1 MRIPK
6 INWIQV
12 GAALACASP
21 CGAFFAPD
29 GAIYGPDGATIAPP
43 ADEGARHQAHAAAR
57 ESGDARS
64 RSRASSGRHERGAV
78 YRPRTV

>member
-21 CGAFFAPD
+21 CGPFFAPD
-29 GAIYGPDGATIAPP
+29 GARIGGCPLPEPREFG
-43 ADEGARHQAHAAAR
+43 QA
-57 ESGDARS
+57 
-64 RSRASSGRHERGAV
+64 
-78 YRPRTV
+78 